1 MKILVT
7 GANGF
12 IGSALCALLMQ
23 QGHEIHYVTTSY
35 KKIKQTPN
43 FRGFLWKPHAGEIDE
58 ACLKGVKAV
67 VNLAGHTINCR
78 WNNRNKKLILESRLN
93 CSDVLFK
100 MLSEKEHEVS
110 YIVNASAIGIYES
123 SETALYTEKTEHFGN
138 DFLAEVCL
146 KWENANKRFESLGIK
161 TAIVRFGL
169 ILSKDEGVLHA
180 LANVVSKGLGAG
192 LGNARQWMSWIHF
205 EDVIQIIDL
214 LIMQQQTG
222 VFNIVAPS
230 PVRQKVLLHMLAAS
244 LHKKVWL
251 PNIPS
256 SVLKAALGERA
267 ALVLSSQQV
276 HSVRLEPAGYRFK
289 FEGLDAALK
298 DLYHS

>member
-35 KKIKQTPN
+35 KKIKNTSN
-43 FRGFLWKPHAGEIDE
+43 FKGFLWKPHAGVIDAE
-58 ACLKGVKAV
+58 CLKGVKAI

-100 MLSEKEHEVS
+100 LLSEHTHQVE
-110 YIVNASAIGIYES
+110 YIVNASAIGIYPS
-123 SETALYTEKTEHFGN
+123 SETSSYTEKTAHLGN
-138 DFLAEVCL
+138 DFLADVCR
-146 KWENANKRFESLGIK
+146 KWEHANNRFESLGIK

-180 LANVVSKGLGAG
+180 LANVVSKGFGAG
-192 LGNARQWMSWIHF
+192 LGNGKQWMSWIHF
-205 EDVIQIIDL
+205 EDVIQIVKY
-214 LIMQQQTG
+214 LILHQHTG
-222 VFNIVAPS
+222 IYNVVGPH
-230 PVRQKVLLHMLAAS
+230 PVRQKEFLNVLATR
-244 LHKKVWL
+244 LHKKIWL
-251 PNIPS
+251 PNIPAFL
-256 SVLKAALGERA
+256 LKAVLGERA

-276 HSVRLEPAGYRFK
+276 RSVRLEPAGYRFR
-289 FEGLDAALK
+289 FEKLNAALK
-298 DLYHS
+298 DLYQS

>member
-12 IGSALCALLMQ
+12 IGSALCALLMK

-35 KKIKQTPN
+35 KKIKNTSN
-43 FRGFLWKPHAGEIDE
+43 FKGFLWKPHAGEVDAE
-58 ACLKGVKAV
+58 CLKGVKAV

-100 MLSEKEHEVS
+100 LLSENEHEVE
-110 YIVNASAIGIYES
+110 YIVNASAIGIYAS
-123 SETALYTEKTEHFGN
+123 SETELYTEETGQFGN
-138 DFLAEVCL
+138 DFLAEVCR

-180 LANVVSKGLGAG
+180 LAEVISKGLGAG

-205 EDVIQIIDL
+205 EDVIQILDL
-214 LIMQQQTG
+214 LILHQQAG
-222 VFNIVAPS
+222 IFNVVAPS
-230 PVRQKVLLHMLAAS
+230 PVRQKMFLNTLAS
-244 LHKKVWL
+244 RLQKKIWL

-256 SVLKAALGERA
+256 VILKAVLGERA

-276 HSVRLEPAGYRFK
+276 HSVRLEPAGYHFK
-289 FEGLDAALK
+289 FKKLDDALR